1 MNKAQVVFQAY
12 ILPIYET
19 ELTNVKEKALDE
31 ERNDVTVLVGIT
43 CPRTA
48 SDSTVPLVEY
58 DMPVKLR
65 W

>member
-19 ELTNVKEKALDE
+19 ELTNVEEKALDE

-43 CPRTA
+43 
-48 SDSTVPLVEY
+48 
-58 DMPVKLR
+58 
-65 W
+65 